1 LPALQD
7 LLLRDAWWETVDGL
21 SAAIAE
27 VMHAAVLQTSN
38 AAVAMDAWLKHSSHW
53 VRRSA
58 MLHQL
63 GWRLDTDTTRLFG
76 YAQQLADEKE
86 FFIRKAIGWALRDYA
101 RWNPQ
106 AVTNFVVQ
114 HRANLSGLTVR
125 EAAKHLSL
133 P

>member
-1 LPALQD
+1 
-7 LLLRDAWWETVDGL
+7 
-21 SAAIAE
+21 
-27 VMHAAVLQTSN
+27 
-38 AAVAMDAWLKHSSHW
+38 
-53 VRRSA
+53 

-63 GWRLDTDTTRLFG
+63 GWRLDTDTTRLLG

-106 AVTNFVVQ
+106 VVTDFLMA
-114 HRANLSGLTVR
+114 HRHTLSGLTVR
-125 EAAKHLSL
+125 EAAKHLIL

>member
-1 LPALQD
+1 
-7 LLLRDAWWETVDGL
+7 
-21 SAAIAE
+21 
-27 VMHAAVLQTSN
+27 
-38 AAVAMDAWLKHSSHW
+38 
-53 VRRSA
+53 

-76 YAQQLADEKE
+76 YATQLADEKE

-106 AVTNFVVQ
+106 AVTDFLVE
-114 HRANLSGLTVR
+114 HRARLSGLTVR
-125 EAAKHLSL
+125 EAAKHLTL